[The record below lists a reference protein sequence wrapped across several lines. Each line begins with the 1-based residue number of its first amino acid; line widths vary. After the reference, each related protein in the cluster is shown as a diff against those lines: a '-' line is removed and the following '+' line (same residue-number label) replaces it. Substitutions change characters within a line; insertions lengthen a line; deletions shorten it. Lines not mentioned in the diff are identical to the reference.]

1 MHNPR
6 PMGTREDVAQYIGVT
21 TKTLDE
27 WRRAGTGPPAY
38 RPGGRYVRYYWDE
51 VEAWVRAQP
60 DDPAEPT
67 GEYSPERITDSLH
80 RGLKNVRIEPDFPV
94 SMAERLTEG
103 LPDMLST
110 SRDEQWR
117 RGQSA

>member
-1 MHNPR
+1 MNTPR

-38 RPGGRYVRYYWDE
+38 RPGGRFVRYFWDE
-51 VEAWVRAQP
+51 VIDWVKAQP

-67 GEYSPERITDSLH
+67 GEYPADRFSRELDGWEAR
-80 RGLKNVRIEPDFPV
+80 
-94 SMAERLTEG
+94 MADRLSG
-103 LPDMLST
+103 
-110 SRDEQWR
+110 R
-117 RGQSA
+117 SAEFDVA